1 MGVRRRGL
9 WMLLL
14 ALSTDSSCVGFQHA
28 LRALVPRSAAPVPVD
43 RMSAA
48 RRAAS
53 RSVLGL
59 RGSGI
64 IISAGGDDLDKELSR
79 MQLMRK
85 SADTG
90 KPPPNWRSDELH
102 RCAPKALLSQARSP
116 VHRHS
121 TVNACTHQGVG
132 AAAARRAGHVHH
144 ASHARRFEPLP
155 SCLPWSPLPC
165 CGPSMAFADVDRV

>member
-1 MGVRRRGL
+1 
-9 WMLLL
+9 MLLL

-28 LRALVPRSAAPVPVD
+28 WRTSPHPAPKPVG

-79 MQLMRK
+79 LQLMRK
-85 SADTG
+85 AADTG
-90 KPPPNWRSDELH
+90 KPPLNWRSDELH
-102 RCAPKALLSQARSP
+102 R
-116 VHRHS
+116 
-121 TVNACTHQGVG
+121 
-132 AAAARRAGHVHH
+132 
-144 ASHARRFEPLP
+144 
-155 SCLPWSPLPC
+155 
-165 CGPSMAFADVDRV
+165 